1 MNPKINISIP
11 KPCHENWQEMTVAEK
26 GRFCNS
32 CQKTVYDFT
41 QLSDRQIIQKINLE
55 PNSCGRFLSTQLN
68 KDLQLPKEK
77 SSIWIA
83 GVSGILSFL
92 SIGNQEVFA
101 QEKVKTEQTP
111 EKSNAEKSTDNTLSN
126 SEIQI
131 NGIVLD
137 QDMPFPG
144 VSVMIKGKSIGTQT
158 DFDGSFS
165 ITANK
170 GDELEF
176 SYIGMK
182 NKSIVVNSNKKISII
197 MEPDHMLLGEV
208 VVVRKTFFGRI
219 FHSIGNIF
227 R

>member
-1 MNPKINISIP
+1 MFNKINISIP
-11 KPCHENWQEMTVAEK
+11 KPCHENWQEMTAVEK

-41 QLSDRQIIQKINLE
+41 KLSDRQLIQKINSE
-55 PNSCGRFLSTQLN
+55 PNSCGRFLKTQLN

-83 GVSGILSFL
+83 GVTGILSFL
-92 SIGNQEVFA
+92 SVGNQQLFS

-111 EKSNAEKSTDNTLSN
+111 EKSNAEKSTDDTLSV

-131 NGIVLD
+131 NGMVLD
-137 QDMPFPG
+137 QDIPLPG

-158 DFDGSFS
+158 DLDGSFS
-165 ITANK
+165 MTANK

-176 SYIGMK
+176 SFMGMK
-182 NKSIVVNSNKKISII
+182 NKSMIVNSNKKISII
-197 MEPDHMLLGEV
+197 MKPDYMLLGEV